1 MLTIPMRHWRASVHR
16 TVAALAVLSFAL
28 SPAVFS
34 PALAQTENQA
44 PEMQTEAIQ
53 DWNLQCQPG
62 PEGENVCQLFQEA
75 SLEGT
80 ERPIL
85 RALVGYRTP
94 NSDTLTLVLVLPLGV
109 SLSKGAFMQIDSNQP
124 VAVPFE
130 RCEPGGCLIFL
141 AMNDSLLQALKGG
154 INARLIFHDTQHRRG
169 AATISLRGFTAGI
182 DRLSANKPG

>member
-1 MLTIPMRHWRASVHR
+1 MLTMPMRLWRASVHR
-16 TVAALAVLSFAL
+16 TVAALALLSLAL
-28 SPAVFS
+28 SPAALS
-34 PALAQTENQA
+34 PASAQTEPQG
-44 PEMQTEAIQ
+44 PPTKSEAIQ
-53 DWNLQCQPG
+53 DWTLQCQAG
-62 PEGENVCQLFQEA
+62 PQGGDVCQLFQEA

-94 NSDTLTLVLVLPLGV
+94 DADTLTLVLVLPLGV

-141 AMNDSLLQALKGG
+141 AMNDSLVQALKSG

-169 AATISLRGFTAGI
+169 AAILSLRGFTAGV
-182 DRLSANKPG
+182 DRLSAN

>member
-1 MLTIPMRHWRASVHR
+1 MLTKPTRLWRASVHR
-16 TVAALAVLSFAL
+16 TVAALAVLTFAL
-28 SPAVFS
+28 SPAVLT
-34 PALAQTENQA
+34 PAVAQTETQS
-44 PEMQTEAIQ
+44 PDIQTEAIQ

-62 PEGENVCQLFQEA
+62 PQGGNICQLFQEA

-94 NSDTLTLVLVLPLGV
+94 DSDTLTLVLVLPLGV
-109 SLSKGAFMQIDSNQP
+109 SLSKGAFMQIDENQP

-141 AMNDSLLQALKGG
+141 AMNDSLVQALKSG

-169 AATISLRGFTAGI
+169 AATISLRGFTAGV

>member
-1 MLTIPMRHWRASVHR
+1 MLTMPMRLRRASINQ
-16 TVAALAVLSFAL
+16 TLAALTLLSFAFAPATL
-28 SPAVFS
+28 SPAW
-34 PALAQTENQA
+34 AQTENQA
-44 PEMQTEAIQ
+44 PPTQSEAIQ
-53 DWNLQCQPG
+53 DWTLQCQAG
-62 PEGENVCQLFQEA
+62 PEGGDVCQLFQEA

-141 AMNDSLLQALKGG
+141 AMNDSLVQALKSG

-169 AATISLRGFTAGI
+169 AATLSLRGFTAGI
-182 DRLSANKPG
+182 NRLRANKPS

>member
-1 MLTIPMRHWRASVHR
+1 MLTMPMRFWRASVHR
-16 TVAALAVLSFAL
+16 TVAALALLSFAL
-28 SPAVFS
+28 SPAAFS
-34 PALAQTENQA
+34 TALAQSENQS

-53 DWNLQCQPG
+53 DWTLQCQPG
-62 PEGENVCQLFQEA
+62 PQGGNICQLFQEA

-94 NSDTLTLVLVLPLGV
+94 DSDTLTLVLVLPLGV

-141 AMNDSLLQALKGG
+141 AMNDSLVQALKNG

-169 AATISLRGFTAGI
+169 AATLSLRGFTAGI
-182 DRLSANKPG
+182 DRLTANKSG

>member
-1 MLTIPMRHWRASVHR
+1 MLTMPMPFWRASVHR
-16 TVAALAVLSFAL
+16 TVAALALLSLAL
-28 SPAVFS
+28 SPA
-34 PALAQTENQA
+34 ALHTAHAQTENQA
-44 PEMQTEAIQ
+44 PPTQSEAIQ
-53 DWNLQCQPG
+53 DWTLQCQPS
-62 PEGENVCQLFQEA
+62 PEGSNVCQLFQEA

-94 NSDTLTLVLVLPLGV
+94 NSDMLTLVLVLPLGV

-141 AMNDSLLQALKGG
+141 AMNDSLVQALKSG

-169 AATISLRGFTAGI
+169 AATLSLRGFTAGI

>member
-1 MLTIPMRHWRASVHR
+1 MFTIPMRLWHASVYR
-16 TVAALAVLSFAL
+16 TVATLAILSFAL

-34 PALAQTENQA
+34 PVWAQTENQA

-53 DWNLQCQPG
+53 DWTLQCQPG
-62 PEGENVCQLFQEA
+62 PQGGDICQLFQEA

-94 NSDTLTLVLVLPLGV
+94 DSDVLTLVLVLPLGV

-141 AMNDSLLQALKGG
+141 AMNDSLVQALKNG
-154 INARLIFHDTQHRRG
+154 IDARLIFHDTQHRRG
-169 AATISLRGFTAGI
+169 SATLSLRGFTAGI